1 MVMNSQPTL
10 HDSESMLCCRS
21 CPMDPGKI
29 SGGVIGN
36 KRQRSVRDIAKHF
49 GRRRCNATNVHF
61 RTQRN
66 RKPYLRSPLCNRG
79 KLGIPST
86 SILRAPGM
94 DEFDERIQANLDVVL
109 EEVCAALPGG
119 GDHESRKYVAE
130 QLIQCARSGRTTLG
144 ELMYTAR
151 RAIVHLQKNQRS
163 A

>member
-1 MVMNSQPTL
+1 
-10 HDSESMLCCRS
+10 
-21 CPMDPGKI
+21 
-29 SGGVIGN
+29 
-36 KRQRSVRDIAKHF
+36 
-49 GRRRCNATNVHF
+49 
-61 RTQRN
+61 
-66 RKPYLRSPLCNRG
+66 
-79 KLGIPST
+79 
-86 SILRAPGM
+86 M

-109 EEVCAALPGG
+109 EEICAALPNG